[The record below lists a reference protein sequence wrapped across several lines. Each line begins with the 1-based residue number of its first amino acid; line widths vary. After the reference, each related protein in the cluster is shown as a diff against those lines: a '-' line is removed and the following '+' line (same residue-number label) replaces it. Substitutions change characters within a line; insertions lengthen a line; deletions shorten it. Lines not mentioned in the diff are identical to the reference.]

1 MTYYSSCAGRAPG
14 DARRRG
20 DPMTRASMQ
29 RNHPMDCRVK
39 PGNDDV
45 VGGCCARDLRRREI
59 LAVLAAAGLLL
70 FACATSCLAATA
82 AGPPKN
88 AAADRVEKLYNG
100 FAVGTDA
107 QGNEGYNAAQKAEQQ
122 LEQDFL
128 SSFQNPQP
136 NAANQTAW
144 DQEQG
149 QLISDSLKYGGD
161 RTLDAAA
168 MYWGETHLTL
178 PVLSADDLL
187 AQAETM
193 AVSGQP
199 GERQFDEYMA
209 NYLAVR
215 FDALNRMVSYYQTAG
230 NDIEGRDVPLG
241 VADLQAELRSDE
253 FDRTSGKPKSF

>member
-1 MTYYSSCAGRAPG
+1 MKPFENERTKR
-14 DARRRG
+14 
-20 DPMTRASMQ
+20 MWASA
-29 RNHPMDCRVK
+29 C
-39 PGNDDV
+39 
-45 VGGCCARDLRRREI
+45 
-59 LAVLAAAGLLL
+59 LLIM
-70 FACATSCLAATA
+70 ACTSPCIAATA

-100 FAVGTDA
+100 FAVGTDVA
-107 QGNEGYNAAQKAEQQ
+107 GNEGYNAAQQAEQQ

-128 SSFQNPQP
+128 SSFQNPQT

-144 DQEQG
+144 DQEAN

-168 MYWGETHLTL
+168 MYWGETNLQL
-178 PVLSADDLL
+178 PVLSADELL

-193 AVSGQP
+193 PVSNQP
-199 GERQFDEYMA
+199 GEREFDEYMA

-215 FDALNRMVSYYQTAG
+215 FDTLNRLVSYYQTAG

-253 FDRTSGKPKSF
+253 FDRTSGKPKPF